1 MSVQKYRTMDN
12 TAIVILAAGNST
24 RFGSSKQLLRF
35 NGKTLLQHAIE
46 EATEAGADPVVVVLG
61 ANANEVSAS
70 IDTTTVEIVLNNRWE
85 EGMASG
91 IVAGI
96 RKVSSLTEHVH
107 NIIIAVCDQPFIS
120 SALFKQLYQTQTES
134 QKGIVACSYADTIG
148 TPVLFTQ
155 QYFEHLLAL
164 HGDEGAKKLLTTFA
178 TDVATVHFPNGNF
191 DIDTQTDYQELIKD
205 SRES

>member
-1 MSVQKYRTMDN
+1 MDN

-24 RFGSSKQLLRF
+24 RFGSTKQLLRF

-70 IDTTTVEIVLNNRWE
+70 IDTTAVEIVLNNRWE

-91 IVAGI
+91 IVAGV
-96 RKVSSLTEHVH
+96 RMASSLSEQVH
-107 NIIIAVCDQPFIS
+107 NMIIAVCDQPFIS

-134 QKGIVACSYADTIG
+134 QKGIVGCSYADTIG

-191 DIDTQTDYQELIKD
+191 DIDTQIDYQELIKD

>member
-1 MSVQKYRTMDN
+1 MDN

-24 RFGSSKQLLRF
+24 RFGSTKQLLRF

-91 IVAGI
+91 IVAGV
-96 RKVSSLTEHVH
+96 RKVNSLSEHVH
-107 NIIIAVCDQPFIS
+107 NVIIAVCDQPFIS

-134 QKGIVACSYADTIG
+134 QKGIVGCSYADTIG

-191 DIDTQTDYQELIKD
+191 DIDTQIDYQELLKD

>member
-1 MSVQKYRTMDN
+1 MHN
-12 TAIVILAAGNST
+12 TAILILAAGNST
-24 RFGSSKQLLRF
+24 RFGSTKQLLRF

-155 QYFEHLLAL
+155 QYFEHLLVL

-191 DIDTQTDYQELIKD
+191 DIDTQIDYQELIKD

>member
-1 MSVQKYRTMDN
+1 MDN
-12 TAIVILAAGNST
+12 TAILILAAGNST
-24 RFGSSKQLLRF
+24 RFGSTKQLLRF

-96 RKVSSLTEHVH
+96 RKVSSVSEHVH
-107 NIIIAVCDQPFIS
+107 NMIIAVCDQPFIS

-191 DIDTQTDYQELIKD
+191 DIDTEADYQELLKD
-205 SRES
+205 SRGS